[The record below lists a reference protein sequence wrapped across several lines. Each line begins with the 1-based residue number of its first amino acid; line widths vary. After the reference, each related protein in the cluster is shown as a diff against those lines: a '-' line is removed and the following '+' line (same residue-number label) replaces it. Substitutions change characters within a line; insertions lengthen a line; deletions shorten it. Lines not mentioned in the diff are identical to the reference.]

1 MHPRTWKTLIGLGVL
16 SAMLMTGVVTA
27 PVVAASVRPTMS
39 AAATSGSRPDNA
51 VANPNDA
58 MAQTATGIVP
68 PQDPSASLAP
78 DPDFTSDGDCQSGAL
93 DDSESCNTDVV
104 KAIDKALAVLES
116 MSSLTLK
123 LSAYDAMSLPEQ
135 LFVITDLERTDRGL
149 APLAGLTTQLDNV
162 AQTGAANGTDPDLS
176 STTLTGGA
184 TVTSWASIW
193 AGGTSNPLGSDYY
206 WMYDDGPGSPNGSCT
221 PSSSAG
227 CWGHRNAI
235 LGTFATCGQPQ
246 QYMGAGES
254 STGSSY
260 GPSFA
265 AIIVGACGPTP
276 TDVVF
281 TWAQAQQALEGG
293 SGASVPA
300 APEDVTAAPGP
311 KKGVVL
317 GWQAPVDNGA
327 AITGYKIFRSR
338 SQGAERLYSTV
349 ACTSSSCTYANKQS
363 RAKTMYFYTVAAVN
377 SVGTGPAS
385 SEVSARS
392 R

>member
-1 MHPRTWKTLIGLGVL
+1 MGLGVL
-16 SAMLMTGVVTA
+16 SAMLMTGAVTA
-27 PVVAASVRPTMS
+27 RAIGASVRPTMS
-39 AAATSGSRPDNA
+39 AAATSGPRPN
-51 VANPNDA
+51 NA
-58 MAQTATGIVP
+58 MAAAATGIVP
-68 PQDPSASLAP
+68 PEDPSESLAP
-78 DPDFTSDGDCQSGAL
+78 DPNFTNDGQCQPGVL
-93 DDSESCNTDVV
+93 DESESCNAGVV
-104 KAIDKALAVLES
+104 KAIDKARSVLES
-116 MSSLTLK
+116 LSSLTLN
-123 LSAYDAMSLPEQ
+123 LSAYDAMSSPEQ
-135 LFVITDLERTDRGL
+135 IFVITDLERTERGL

-162 AQTGAANGTDPDLS
+162 AQTGAANDTDPELS

-206 WMYDDGPGSPNGSCT
+206 WMYDDGTGSPNGSCT
-221 PSSSAG
+221 PSSPSG

-235 LGTFATCGQPQ
+235 LGTFATCGQAE

-265 AIIVGACGPTP
+265 AVIVGACGATP
-276 TDVVF
+276 TDVVL
-281 TWAQAQQALEGG
+281 TWAQAQQALKGR
-293 SGASVPA
+293 SGASVPG
-300 APEDVTAAPGP
+300 APGDVTAAPAT

-338 SQGAERLYSTV
+338 SQGAEKLYTTV
-349 ACTSSSCTYANKQS
+349 VCTSSSCTYANKRT

-385 SEVSARS
+385 SEVSARA

>member
-276 TDVVF
+276 ADVVL

>member
-1 MHPRTWKTLIGLGVL
+1 
-16 SAMLMTGVVTA
+16 MLMTEVVTA
-27 PVVAASVRPTMS
+27 PVTGASVRPTMS
-39 AAATSGSRPDNA
+39 AVATSGSRPSNA
-51 VANPNDA
+51 VTAAPNNA
-58 MAQTATGIVP
+58 MIQTATGIVP
-68 PQDPSASLAP
+68 PGDPSESLAP
-78 DPDFTSDGDCQSGAL
+78 DPNFTNDGECRSGAL
-93 DDSESCNTDVV
+93 DESESCNADVV
-104 KAIDKALAVLES
+104 KAIDKARSALES
-116 MSSLTLK
+116 MTSLSLN
-123 LSAYDAMSLPEQ
+123 LSAYDAMSSPEQ

-162 AQTGAANGTDPDLS
+162 AQTGAANGTDPELS
-176 STTLTGGA
+176 SSTLTGGA

-206 WMYDDGPGSPNGSCT
+206 WMYDDGLGSPNGSCT

-235 LGTFATCGQPQ
+235 LGTFATCGQAE
-246 QYMGAGES
+246 QYMGTGES

-276 TDVVF
+276 TDVVL
-281 TWAQAQQALEGG
+281 TWAQAQQALESG
-293 SGASVPA
+293 SGASVPG
-300 APEDVTAAPGP
+300 APGDVTAVTGS

-317 GWQAPVDNGA
+317 GWQAPADNGA

-338 SQGAERLYSTV
+338 SQGAEKLYTTV
-349 ACTSSSCTYANKQS
+349 ACTSSSCTYANKKS

-385 SEVSARS
+385 SEVSARA